1 MVAREAA
8 RLVPFSVKAPKES
21 LRVNLPPVTVKVTWP
36 QALAWRMRRHYLD
49 PVGDRPVPE
58 VVRRLCG
65 VQSQVASY
73 AELCVRVRRK
83 SSKAGEVALALR
95 EGRLIKTWAM
105 RGTLHLLAPED
116 AGTYLSLIAAGRS
129 WEKPSWQ
136 KYFGVT
142 PKQLDALRE
151 VVREALDGKALTRG
165 ELIAAVIARR
175 GYGHLGK
182 ALLSGWGTLLKPY
195 AWQGDLCFGPS
206 QGNRVTF
213 TTPRSAS
220 SRWGGVPEPE
230 EAAPAAIAAYLRAY
244 GPATADS
251 FGMWIGTG
259 RIGKRHLRAWFEALG
274 PRLAEV
280 HVGGERAYVLA
291 EDLDELLSTKP
302 TRVLRLLPGFD
313 QFVMGPGTNDG
324 HVVPA
329 RRRTSVSKQSG
340 WIAPVVLAGGVVHGT
355 WAMSGER
362 IQVGW
367 FKEAGAVQR
376 TALRAEVRHLS
387 DILGRE
393 LQLEVE
399 GA

>member
-1 MVAREAA
+1 
-8 RLVPFSVKAPKES
+8 
-21 LRVNLPPVTVKVTWP
+21 
-36 QALAWRMRRHYLD
+36 MRRHYLD
-49 PVGDRPVPE
+49 PVGDRPVAE

-73 AELCVRVRRK
+73 AELCIRVRRK
-83 SSKAGEVALALR
+83 NSKAGEVARALR

-116 AGTYLSLIAAGRS
+116 AGIYLSLIAAGRS
-129 WEKPSWQ
+129 WETPGWQ

-151 VVREALDGKALTRG
+151 IVREALDGKALTRS
-165 ELIAAVIARR
+165 ELIAAIIARG
-175 GYGHLGK
+175 GYGHL
-182 ALLSGWGTLLKPY
+182 AEELLSGWGTLFKPY

-206 QGNRVTF
+206 EGNRVTF

-244 GPATADS
+244 GPATADG
-251 FGMWIGTG
+251 FGMWIGQG
-259 RIGKRHLRAWFEALG
+259 RIGKRRLRAWFEAMR
-274 PRLAEV
+274 PKLAEV
-280 HVGGERAYVLA
+280 EVGDERAYVLA
-291 EDLDELLSTKP
+291 QDLEELLSTKP
-302 TRVLRLLPGFD
+302 TRALRLLPGFD

-324 HVVPA
+324 HVVSA

-340 WIAPVVLAGGVVHGT
+340 WIAPVVLAGGMVHGT

-362 IQVGW
+362 VQVAW

-376 TALRAEVRHLS
+376 AALRAEVRRLS
-387 DILGRE
+387 GILGRD

>member
-1 MVAREAA
+1 MA
-8 RLVPFSVKAPKES
+8 
-21 LRVNLPPVTVKVTWP
+21 
-36 QALAWRMRRHYLD
+36 
-49 PVGDRPVPE
+49 E

-83 SSKAGEVALALR
+83 SSKAGEVARALR

-116 AGTYLSLIAAGRS
+116 AGIFLSLIAAGKS
-129 WEKPSWQ
+129 WERPSWQ

-165 ELIAAVIARR
+165 ELITAVIARR
-175 GYGHLGK
+175 GYGHLGD

-220 SRWGGVPEPE
+220 SRWAGVPDPDD
-230 EAAPAAIAAYLRAY
+230 AAPAAIAAYLHAY

-251 FGMWIGTG
+251 FAVWIGSG
-259 RIGKRHLRAWFEALG
+259 RIGKRRLRAWFDALG

-280 HVGGERAYVLA
+280 EVGGERAYVLA
-291 EDLDELLSTKP
+291 QDLDELRSTKP
-302 TRVLRLLPGFD
+302 TTAVRLLPGFD
-313 QFVMGPGTNDG
+313 QFVMGPGTGDG
-324 HVVPA
+324 HVVPP
-329 RRRTSVSKQSG
+329 RRRAAVSKQSG
-340 WIAPVVLAGGVVHGT
+340 WIAPVVVAGGVVHGT
-355 WAMSGER
+355 WALSGER
-362 IQVGW
+362 VVVAW
-367 FKEAGAVQR
+367 FKEAGAVPR
-376 TALRAEVRHLS
+376 TALQAEAKRLS
-387 DILGRE
+387 AILGRE
-393 LQLEVE
+393 LRLEVSLV
-399 GA
+399 